1 MFSEVAA
8 LGYGRLQRHTKLAA
22 RHREP
27 KAKAADSTVGDAAC
41 FNDGQKPKESSGP
54 EERALQH
61 RPSRNLSGITSV
73 GVQTTWFPSHL
84 TDQTRLFLERRP
96 RRPRARWTAKSER
109 GPMRAWSLSA
119 QRSHGLKLVPCSDAA
134 HRGARKAW
142 DSASESF
149 FLLFLSLSLFF
160 CRLSGS
166 SNGGRR
172 GGLRPCDTVSPT
184 RLPVGDLSLCDVAGT
199 SVEQCILPLALHLA
213 GCSFR
218 PLYLCVSLPL
228 SLALACLLACLLAS
242 LFACPLALLASSLNF
257 FVSIQLRG

>member
-84 TDQTRLFLERRP
+84 TDQTRLFLERRQ

-149 FLLFLSLSLFF
+149 FLLFLTLSLSLF
-160 CRLSGS
+160 LPT
-166 SNGGRR
+166 
-172 GGLRPCDTVSPT
+172 LRELQWWSARWPQ
-184 RLPVGDLSLCDVAGT
+184 AM
-199 SVEQCILPLALHLA
+199 
-213 GCSFR
+213 
-218 PLYLCVSLPL
+218 
-228 SLALACLLACLLAS
+228 
-242 LFACPLALLASSLNF
+242 
-257 FVSIQLRG
+257 